1 MRPLVSIITPT
12 YNSEK
17 FINETI
23 GSVLKQTYK
32 NWELILIDDA
42 STDDTLRIIKSYIKN
57 NFNISLIRNS
67 SNQGAGVSRNKGI
80 LEAKGDFIAFLD
92 ADDTWRPNK
101 LKTQIK
107 FMIENNVDVCY
118 SSYDLIDE
126 DGIKLNKRVNSL
138 PTLSYR
144 KLLKSNYVGNLTGMY
159 NCKSLGKIVS
169 NKLRKRQ
176 DWILWLYAIKKS
188 GKPAKGIKESL
199 AYYRVRKNSMSSNKI
214 GLIKYNYLVYRE
226 GMKFS
231 ILKSVFCFIIF
242 VIEQVFV
249 KSKQISHLPKN

>member
-1 MRPLVSIITPT
+1 MNPLISIITPT

-17 FINETI
+17 FIKKTI
-23 GSVLKQTYK
+23 DSILTQSYS
-32 NWELILIDDA
+32 NWELILVDDA
-42 STDDTLRIIKSYIKN
+42 SNDSTVRIINDTIKKSTNCK
-57 NFNISLIRNS
+57 LIQNS
-67 SNQGAGVSRNKGI
+67 INQGAGVSRNLGI
-80 LEAKGDFIAFLD
+80 QEAKGDFIAFLD
-92 ADDTWRPNK
+92 ADDIWKPNK
-101 LKTQIK
+101 LETQIK
-107 FMIENNVDVCY
+107 YMVENNVDVCY

-126 DGIKLNKRVNSL
+126 NGIKLNKRVNSL
-138 PTLSYR
+138 PILSYR

-159 NCKSLGKIVS
+159 NCKSLGKVVS

-199 AYYRVRKNSMSSNKI
+199 AYYRVRKNSMSYNKI

-231 ILKSVFCFIIF
+231 MIKSVLYFVIF